1 MKGGTFYLVN
11 SKGKDEIPGLRK
23 RQHLKYSIQ
32 HLAASPVHSLEA
44 TVTVEHQTFRMEA
57 LEQFLT
63 QSPPPPHTYTHFPS
77 YTQSVAFLVGS
88 LAFPQSPIVSNYFE
102 LCSLAPF
109 SKCQFP
115 DTA

>member
-44 TVTVEHQTFRMEA
+44 TVTVEHQTFLMEA

-63 QSPPPPHTYTHFPS
+63 QSPPPSPHLYTFSLLHTICCFSCGLLGLPS
-77 YTQSVAFLVGS
+77 
-88 LAFPQSPIVSNYFE
+88 ISNSF
-102 LCSLAPF
+102 
-109 SKCQFP
+109 
-115 DTA
+115 